1 MDLDNTQALGCQ
13 SLVEANIG
21 MTLDMQLVDTG
32 QSAAASIEKDLRRA
46 IIDLELPPGAR
57 LSEQDIATR
66 LGVSRQPVREAL
78 IRLANSRLI
87 EIRPHRGTVVA
98 RISAKEMTEALFV
111 RQSVEIAVV
120 AKAAQSFDAWQRK
133 RIASLLGKQE
143 EAAEHLDHPAFREH
157 DEAFHIAIATGA
169 GVGIAWVAIADMK
182 THMDRVCNMTLQGQ
196 ADMQRRVR
204 EHKAIMDAIDAHDI
218 ERAKEAMA
226 HHLGSI
232 LDDLPDLESRH
243 SSLFI

>member
-1 MDLDNTQALGCQ
+1 
-13 SLVEANIG
+13 
-21 MTLDMQLVDTG
+21 MTLEMQTAESS

-46 IIDLELPPGAR
+46 IIDLELLPGAR

-98 RISAKEMTEALFV
+98 RISAREMTEALFV

-133 RIASLLGKQE
+133 RIGSLLLKQE
-143 EAAEHLDHPAFREH
+143 EAASKLDHAGFREH
-157 DEAFHIAIATGA
+157 DEAFHIAVATGA
-169 GVGIAWVAIADMK
+169 GVGIAWIAIADMK
-182 THMDRVCNMTLQGQ
+182 THMDRVCNMTLQSE

-204 EHKAIMDAIDAHDI
+204 EHVAIMDAIDAQDV
-218 ERAKEAMA
+218 EGAKAAMA
-226 HHLGSI
+226 QHLGSI

>member
-1 MDLDNTQALGCQ
+1 
-13 SLVEANIG
+13 
-21 MTLDMQLVDTG
+21 MTMDMQTVESG
-32 QSAAASIEKDLRRA
+32 GSAAAAIEKDLRRA
-46 IIDLELPPGAR
+46 IIELELKPGAR

-98 RISAKEMTEALFV
+98 LISAREMTEALFV

-120 AKAAQSFDAWQRK
+120 EKAAQNFDAWQRK
-133 RIASLLGKQE
+133 RINSILAQQE
-143 EAAEHLDHPAFREH
+143 DAARRLDHAGFREH

-182 THMDRVCNMTLQGQ
+182 THMDRVCNMTLRDE
-196 ADMQRRVR
+196 ADMLRRIG
-204 EHKAIMDAIDAHDI
+204 EHHTIMDRIDARDV
-218 ERAKEAMA
+218 EGAKAAMDK
-226 HHLGSI
+226 HLSSI
-232 LDDLPDLESRH
+232 LDDLPDLETQH

>member
-1 MDLDNTQALGCQ
+1 
-13 SLVEANIG
+13 
-21 MTLDMQLVDTG
+21 MTLDMQATDTAE
-32 QSAAASIEKDLRRA
+32 SAAASIEKDLRRA
-46 IIDLELPPGAR
+46 IIDLELLPGSR
-57 LSEQDIATR
+57 LSEQEIATR

-120 AKAAQSFDAWQRK
+120 ARAAQSFDAWQRK
-133 RIASLLGKQE
+133 RIASLLVKQE
-143 EAAEHLDHPAFREH
+143 EAASRLDHPGFREH

-169 GVGIAWVAIADMK
+169 GVGIAWIAIADMK
-182 THMDRVCNMTLQGQ
+182 THMDRVCNMTLQSE

-204 EHKAIMDAIDAHDI
+204 EHKAIMDAIDAHDV
-218 ERAKEAMA
+218 EGAKEAMA

-232 LDDLPDLESRH
+232 LDDLPDLESQH

>member
-1 MDLDNTQALGCQ
+1 
-13 SLVEANIG
+13 
-21 MTLDMQLVDTG
+21 MTLEMQTADSG
-32 QSAAASIEKDLRRA
+32 ESAAAAIEKDLRRA
-46 IIDLELPPGAR
+46 IIELELKPGSR

-120 AKAAQSFDAWQRK
+120 ARAAQSFDPWQRK
-133 RIASLLGKQE
+133 RIASLLLKQE
-143 EAAEHLDHPAFREH
+143 EAAGRLDHAGFREH

-169 GVGIAWVAIADMK
+169 GVGIAWIAIADMK
-182 THMDRVCNMTLQGQ
+182 THMDRVCNMTLQGE

-204 EHKAIMDAIDAHDI
+204 EHQAIMAAIDAQDVQG
-218 ERAKEAMA
+218 AQAAMA
-226 HHLGSI
+226 LHLGSI
-232 LDDLPDLESRH
+232 LDDLPELETRH
-243 SSLFI
+243 ASLFI

>member
-1 MDLDNTQALGCQ
+1 
-13 SLVEANIG
+13 
-21 MTLDMQLVDTG
+21 MTLEIVSG
-32 QSAAASIEKDLRRA
+32 ESGESAAASIEKDLRRA
-46 IIDLELPPGAR
+46 IIELELLPGAR

-120 AKAAQSFDAWQRK
+120 ARAAQSFDPWQRK
-133 RIASLLGKQE
+133 RIASLLLKQE
-143 EAAEHLDHPAFREH
+143 EASSKLDHAAFREH
-157 DEAFHIAIATGA
+157 DEAFHIAVATGA
-169 GVGIAWVAIADMK
+169 GVGIAWIAIADMK
-182 THMDRVCNMTLQGQ
+182 THMDRVCNMTLQGE

-204 EHKAIMDAIDAHDI
+204 EHHAIMTAIDAHDVPG
-218 ERAKEAMA
+218 AQAAMA
-226 HHLGSI
+226 EHLGSI
-232 LDDLPDLESRH
+232 LDDLPELETRH
-243 SSLFI
+243 GSLFI

>member
-1 MDLDNTQALGCQ
+1 
-13 SLVEANIG
+13 
-21 MTLDMQLVDTG
+21 MTLEMQTAESG
-32 QSAAASIEKDLRRA
+32 ESAAAAIEKDLRRA
-46 IIDLELPPGAR
+46 IIELELKPGSR

-66 LGVSRQPVREAL
+66 LGVSRQPVREAM

-133 RIASLLGKQE
+133 RIASLLLKQE
-143 EAAEHLDHPAFREH
+143 EASSKLDHAAFREH

-169 GVGIAWVAIADMK
+169 GVGIAWIAIADMK
-182 THMDRVCNMTLQGQ
+182 THMDRVCNMTLQSE

-204 EHKAIMDAIDAHDI
+204 EHKAIMDAIDAHDVV
-218 ERAKEAMA
+218 AAQNAMA
-226 HHLGSI
+226 LHLGSI
-232 LDDLPDLESRH
+232 LDDLPELETQH
-243 SSLFI
+243 ASLFI